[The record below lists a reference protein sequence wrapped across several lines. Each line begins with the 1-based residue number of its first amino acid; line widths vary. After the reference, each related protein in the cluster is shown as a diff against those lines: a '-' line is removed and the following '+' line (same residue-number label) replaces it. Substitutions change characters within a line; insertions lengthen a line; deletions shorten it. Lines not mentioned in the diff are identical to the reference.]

1 MSTTT
6 TTMSESPLC
15 SRVFKLAHQLR
26 NATDTTLFEKVKLA
40 LQQLNM

>member
-1 MSTTT
+1 MLLI
-6 TTMSESPLC
+6 MFLFC
-15 SRVFKLAHQLR
+15 SVFKILHQLL